1 MKQIFNSLMI
11 SLFCFAGQAYS
22 QTTQEIKADLPA
34 VEGWTLSPDIEIFNR
49 DNLYERI
56 DGAAPLFLENN
67 FQEMTSA
74 VYSTDSDYITVQ
86 IYRHATPEDAFGMY
100 ASERSPDMEFYPGIG
115 GEAQG
120 DANGL
125 YFFAGTLYVKI
136 STNSEGAN
144 ITAAMKAIASGFAGK
159 IGFDAAYPPII
170 NSFPKEGMIS
180 HSAAYVTQNYI
191 GHEFLKPVY
200 TVDYELFGKKFQAFV
215 IDAKTAENAK
225 QILSEYFKFTKQD
238 APFTEGNLL
247 IQDRYN
253 GSIPIVWKGQYLIGA
268 FDEKGGDFP
277 KEIYD
282 FLNGFD
288 LTDHQLPLSQNVTG
302 TE

>member
-1 MKQIFNSLMI
+1 MRIKARNDRMKQLFYYMII
-11 SLFCFAGQAYS
+11 SLSCFAGQAYS
-22 QTTQEIKADLPA
+22 QTPQQMHDALPEA
-34 VEGWTLSPDIEIFNR
+34 AGWKLSPDIEVFNR

-74 VYSTDSDYITVQ
+74 VYAGDSDYITVQ

-100 ASERSPDMEFYPGIG
+100 ASERSSDMQFYFGIG

-120 DANGL
+120 DDYGL
-125 YFFAGTLYVKI
+125 YFFVGPIYVKM
-136 STNSEGAN
+136 SAN
-144 ITAAMKAIASGFAGK
+144 NGGERVSAAMKAIASGFAEK
-159 IGFDAAYPPII
+159 IGYAGAYPSII
-170 NSFPKEGMIS
+170 NSFPKTGMIP

-200 TVDYELFGKKFQAFV
+200 TVNYELLGKKFQAFV
-215 IDAKTAENAK
+215 IDAKTTENAK
-225 QILSEYFKFTKQD
+225 QILSDYFNFTKQTD
-238 APFTEGNLL
+238 SLAEGNLL

-253 GSIPIVWKGQYLIGA
+253 GSIPIVWKGQYLFGA

-282 FLNGFD
+282 FLNGFE
-288 LTDHQLPLSQNVTG
+288 LGGSK
-302 TE
+302 

>member
-22 QTTQEIKADLPA
+22 QTPQEIKADLPA

-74 VYSTDSDYITVQ
+74 VYTSDSDYITVQ
-86 IYRHATPEDAFGMY
+86 IYRHATAEDAFGMY
-100 ASERSPDMEFYPGIG
+100 ASERSSDMEFYPGIG

-120 DANGL
+120 DEYGL
-125 YFFAGTLYVKI
+125 YFFAGKIYVKM
-136 STNSEGAN
+136 SAN
-144 ITAAMKAIASGFAGK
+144 NESASVSAAMKAIASGFAGK
-159 IGFDAAYPPII
+159 IDKNSAYPSII
-170 NSFPKEGMIS
+170 NSFPKDGMIQ
-180 HSAAYVTQNYI
+180 HSAAYVTKNYI
-191 GHEFLKPVY
+191 GHEFLAPVY
-200 TVDYELFGKKFQAFV
+200 TADYNLFGKKIQAFV
-215 IDAKTAENAK
+215 IDAKTIENAK
-225 QILSEYFKFTKQD
+225 QILSDYFKFTQQND
-238 APFTEGNLL
+238 PLVEGNLL
-247 IQDRYN
+247 IKDRYN
-253 GSIPIVWKGQYLIGA
+253 GAIPIVWKGRYLIGA

-282 FLNGFD
+282 FLNQMQI
-288 LTDHQLPLSQNVTG
+288 THIQ
-302 TE
+302 